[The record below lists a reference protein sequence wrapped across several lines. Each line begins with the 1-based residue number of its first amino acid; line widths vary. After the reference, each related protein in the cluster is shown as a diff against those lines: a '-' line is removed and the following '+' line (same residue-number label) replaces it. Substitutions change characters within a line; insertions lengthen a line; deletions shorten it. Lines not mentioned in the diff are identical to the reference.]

1 MTTRPTV
8 LLVGGTGRTGGRV
21 LRELL
26 ARDAHVRAVARSRAR
41 LPASSAG
48 HPNLTVTEASL
59 LALRED
65 ELQQL
70 VRGCDAVVSCLG
82 HVLDFKGIF
91 GPPRDLVT
99 QATTR
104 LCRAIE
110 AVGGPTPVTFVLMSS
125 VSVHRSRDLDARRG
139 SFERAFLAVL
149 RGLVPPAADNQR
161 AADFLRER
169 IGPDHPAVRWVVV
182 RPDTL
187 LEGDVTPYTVH
198 EGLVHGLFRPGTTR
212 MANVA
217 HFMAELV
224 TDEATWA
231 AWASKLPVIVDAR
244 AEDAVAG

>member
-26 ARDAHVRAVARSRAR
+26 ARDVHVRAVARSRAR

-59 LALRED
+59 LTLRED

-110 AVGGPTPVTFVLMSS
+110 AVGGPTPVKFVLMSS

-139 SFERAFLAVL
+139 SLERAFLAVL
-149 RGLVPPAADNQR
+149 RRLVPPAADNQR
-161 AADFLRER
+161 AADFLRTQ
-169 IGPDHPAVRWVVV
+169 IGPEHAAVRWVVV

-187 LEGDVTPYTVH
+187 LDGDVTPYALH
-198 EGLVHGLFRPGTTR
+198 EALVDSLFEPGSTR

-224 TDEATWA
+224 TNPETWS
-231 AWASKLPVIVDAR
+231 AWASKLPVIVDAPPR
-244 AEDAVAG
+244 S